1 MGLYTKIDLYGF
13 ADYYHR
19 FATTGLTLD
28 EMFLNWKKYTENPRD
43 VNDIVN
49 LPKKLKKEIASVK
62 PPATKLWS
70 ILKVACEINGVSKED
85 VNGKS
90 QKRELSVVRQ
100 QVCFV
105 AIELG
110 FKPADIPTILKWDR
124 SQTYHRVKKC
134 KELATSTKEFR
145 WNLNQ
150 LLKAFGLENFVS

>member
-62 PPATKLWS
+62 PPATTLWS
-70 ILKVACEINGVSKED
+70 VLKTACKIHGVSRER

-90 QKRELSVVRQ
+90 QKRELSIVRQ

-110 FKPADIPTILKWDR
+110 FQHSDIPTILKWDR
-124 SQTYHRVKKC
+124 SQTYHRVKQC
-134 KELATSTKEFR
+134 KELAISTKEFR
-145 WNLNQ
+145 WKLNQ
-150 LLKAFGLENFVS
+150 LLKAFGLDNFVS